1 MITIYPHDKDDE
13 RTTIFLA
20 GTIDNGDSE
29 NWQEEV
35 IKKFEFNPNIKFYNP
50 RRKEWLSNA
59 SEEELIY
66 QIQWEQEY
74 LDKADL
80 IIMAIADNS
89 KSPIS
94 LLELG
99 LYAKEQKM
107 IVFCNPEF
115 YRYMNVK
122 LTCEKYNIPLEE
134 NSIKNIT
141 QVINSIFNK
150 Q

>member
-1 MITIYPHDKDDE
+1 MIAIYPHDNDDE
-13 RTTIFLA
+13 RTKIFLA

-35 IKKFEFNPNIKFYNP
+35 IKNFEFNPNIKFYNP
-50 RRKEWLSNA
+50 RRKEWLPNA
-59 SEEELIY
+59 GEDELTY
-66 QIQWEQEY
+66 QILWEQEY

-80 IIMAIADNS
+80 IIMAIADGS

-99 LYAKEQKM
+99 LYAKDQKM
-107 IVFCNPEF
+107 VVFCNDCF

-122 LTCEKYNIPLEE
+122 LTCEKYNIPLME
-134 NSIKNIT
+134 NSVENIT
-141 QVINSIFNK
+141 NFINGLFIK

>member
-1 MITIYPHDKDDE
+1 MIALYPHDKDDE
-13 RTTIFLA
+13 RLKVFLA

-29 NWQEEV
+29 NWQEQV
-35 IKKFEFNPNIKFYNP
+35 IERFTFNPNIKFYNP
-50 RRKEWLSNA
+50 RRKNWDKNA
-59 SEEELIY
+59 SEDELVY

-80 IIMAIADNS
+80 IIMAISDDS

-94 LLELG
+94 LMELG

-107 IVFCNPEF
+107 IVFCNPSF

-134 NSIKNIT
+134 NFIDNICN
-141 QVINSIFNK
+141 IIEGIFK
-150 Q
+150 KE